1 MMDLEN
7 IHEDVI
13 AALEKVIDPETGS
26 NVVRMGLVLDLTIHD
41 DGTAEYI
48 FRPSSP
54 LCPIALTLV
63 MSIIEAVKEVKGVT
77 DQKVTVVDYVG
88 EEQLNAI
95 LASLPLSKKE
105 PRDKEIKNQNSL

>member
-1 MMDLEN
+1 MTPES
-7 IHEDVI
+7 IRKTVI
-13 AALEKVIDPETGS
+13 AALQKVIDPETGS
-26 NVVRMGLVLDLTIHD
+26 DVVRMGLVLDLTIHD

-63 MSIIEAVKEVKGVT
+63 MSIIEAVKEVEGVT

-88 EEQLNAI
+88 EDQLNMI
-95 LASLPLSKKE
+95 LASLPLSKQPIE
-105 PRDKEIKNQNSL
+105 DQI

>member
-1 MMDLEN
+1 MTPES
-7 IHEDVI
+7 IRKDVN
-13 AALEKVIDPETGS
+13 AALQKVIDPETGS
-26 NVVRMGLVLDLTIHD
+26 DVVRMGLVLDLTIHD

-63 MSIIEAVKEVKGVT
+63 MSIIEAVKEVEGVT

-88 EEQLNAI
+88 EDQLNAI
-95 LASLPLSKKE
+95 LASLPLSKQRLE
-105 PRDKEIKNQNSL
+105 D